1 MKVFSENT
9 LFLNFKCNFVKN
21 TCQKNDLIIVKNNT
35 KITSKNL
42 TFGKSNL
49 VICQAN
55 FLNDFDMY
63 FRKKGNFNRLM
74 IQVKH
79 KFD

>member
-21 TCQKNDLIIVKNNT
+21 TCQKNDLFIVKNNT

-42 TFGKSNL
+42 TFEKKS
-49 VICQAN
+49 
-55 FLNDFDMY
+55 DTMY
-63 FRKKGNFNRLM
+63 LTTNYHFCKK
-74 IQVKH
+74 
-79 KFD
+79 

>member
-1 MKVFSENT
+1 MT
-9 LFLNFKCNFVKN
+9 
-21 TCQKNDLIIVKNNT
+21 
-35 KITSKNL
+35 
-42 TFGKSNL
+42 KSNL